1 MALPGSISTLL
12 ETDPD
17 PTGSGSETLVR
28 THTKRD
34 QNIYNT
40 WLEHIQHVIRTY
52 STRWLEHIQHEILE
66 HIQHLVRTYKTRGK
80 NTYKPWQEH
89 KKNAIRAHQ
98 NMWSGTPLVK
108 LWYLLNL
115 WISWA
120 PRSFCWRAIARDLRR
135 AQASRSSVF
144 FTITKAI
151 KIYKNNHKRTCN
163 IRKSK
168 KKLNLI
174 FYL

>member
-1 MALPGSISTLL
+1 MVLPGSISTLL
-12 ETDPD
+12 ETDPDPD

-80 NTYKPWQEH
+80 NTYKP
-89 KKNAIRAHQ
+89 
-98 NMWSGTPLVK
+98 
-108 LWYLLNL
+108 
-115 WISWA
+115 
-120 PRSFCWRAIARDLRR
+120 
-135 AQASRSSVF
+135 
-144 FTITKAI
+144 
-151 KIYKNNHKRTCN
+151 
-163 IRKSK
+163 
-168 KKLNLI
+168 
-174 FYL
+174 